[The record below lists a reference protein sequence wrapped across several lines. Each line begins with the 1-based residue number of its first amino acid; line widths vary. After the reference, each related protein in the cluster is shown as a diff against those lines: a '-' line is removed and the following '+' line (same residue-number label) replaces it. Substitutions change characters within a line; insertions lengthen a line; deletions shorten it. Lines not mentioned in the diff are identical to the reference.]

1 VIEAAAKKAFGLIPW
16 WLWPLALSLS
26 IGAGVSAY
34 QMARADLA
42 QAQAALSDL
51 QREHAQAATRASEAA
66 RAKETQLRAD
76 AAAAS
81 AKLQKEKQ
89 SAKIR
94 EDRLVADIRRGAQR
108 LSIAASCPAA
118 SQAPEDPEDPGIA
131 PGSGPESPR
140 AELDQS
146 AAEALVAIAIDGD
159 NAIRERNACIQQ
171 YNAVREALNGP
182 APESPGL

>member
-51 QREHAQAATRASEAA
+51 QRETAQATTRASEAA

-76 AAAAS
+76 ADAAS
-81 AKLQKEKQ
+81 AKLAKEKQ
-89 SAKIR
+89 SAKNR
-94 EDRLVADIRRGAQR
+94 EDRLVADIRSGAQR

-118 SQAPEDPEDPGIA
+118 GQAPADPGIA

-140 AELDQS
+140 AELDRS
-146 AAEALVAIAIDGD
+146 AAEALIAIAIDGD

>member
-1 VIEAAAKKAFGLIPW
+1 MGALIMQVLGRVPVW
-16 WLWPLALSLS
+16 AWPVALSLS
-26 IGAGVSAY
+26 VAAGAGAHLHG
-34 QMARADLA
+34 RAQA
-42 QAQAALSDL
+42 ATAQAALSDL
-51 QREHAQAATRASEAA
+51 QRETATATTRASEAA

-81 AKLQKEKQ
+81 AKLAKEKQ
-89 SAKIR
+89 NAKIR

-108 LSIAASCPAA
+108 LSIAAHCGPGKAPA
-118 SQAPEDPEDPGIA
+118 DPSTP

-159 NAIRERNACIQQ
+159 NAIRERNACVEQ

>member
-1 VIEAAAKKAFGLIPW
+1 MIEAAAKKAFGLIPW

-51 QREHAQAATRASEAA
+51 QRETAQATTRASEAA

-89 SAKIR
+89 NAKNR
-94 EDRLVADIRRGAQR
+94 EERLVADIRRGAQR
-108 LSIAASCPAA
+108 LSIAAHCGPGKAPA
-118 SQAPEDPEDPGIA
+118 DPSTP
-131 PGSGPESPR
+131 PGSGSESAR
-140 AELDQS
+140 AELDRS

-159 NAIRERNACIQQ
+159 NAIRERNACVEQ